1 MECCGDASCL
11 RIPIDREESNVRKD
25 KGITMAQL
33 GYKLY
38 CGPWA
43 LGVYIRQAPM
53 PMVYLLHICIYVS
66 LSTLVLNSRDR
77 QGMYGMQ
84 HFRTPRNT
92 PYNRL

>member
-1 MECCGDASCL
+1 MCG
-11 RIPIDREESNVRKD
+11 IMHVH
-25 KGITMAQL
+25 M
-33 GYKLY
+33 Y
-38 CGPWA
+38 
-43 LGVYIRQAPM
+43 VYEYMCMYI
-53 PMVYLLHICIYVS
+53 HTS